1 MVIMFAHNGP
11 PPFLS
16 NPYYPIGQSSSSL
29 SDEEYK
35 LAVEFER
42 KQLDRLWAWIRE
54 NNIMTPDKWI
64 DLQYGHLL
72 Q

>member
-1 MVIMFAHNGP
+1 MLRHNGP

-16 NPYYPIGQSSSSL
+16 NPYCRSSADYAKL
-29 SDEEYK
+29 SDKERQ
-35 LAVEFER
+35 LALAFEH

>member
-1 MVIMFAHNGP
+1 MRTHSEP

-16 NPYYPIGQSSSSL
+16 NPYCPLGHNSEAL
-29 SDEEYK
+29 SDEEYR
-35 LAVEFER
+35 LAVAFER
-42 KQLDRLWAWIRE
+42 KQLDRLWRWIRE